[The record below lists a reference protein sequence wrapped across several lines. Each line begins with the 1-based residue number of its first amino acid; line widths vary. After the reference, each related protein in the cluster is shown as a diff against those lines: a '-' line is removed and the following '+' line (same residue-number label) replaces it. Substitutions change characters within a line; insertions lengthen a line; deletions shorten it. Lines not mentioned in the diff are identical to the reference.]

1 MGNSLFRVCRSVF
14 LVACICSWAWG
25 AKDTLSINVSGVK
38 SAVGVWWPKSSAD
51 APVFVWFHGGM
62 TSGNCE
68 KGLVAGDDLSK
79 LYPSA
84 IVVSAS
90 ACRENHWATAPMVAV
105 VDRALDSVAA
115 IRKSPV
121 KSVSLVGISDGAIG
135 VFVYSQAGSHSVK
148 DRLLMSSNG
157 SLLGDARSVAQVKK
171 FKEGRW
177 RFLQGGSDRL
187 YPSEVTIPW
196 IDSFCKTL
204 QGDCDLKYDPAGEHD
219 WSYWRGQR
227 LDWIKEALQVKK

>member
-1 MGNSLFRVCRSVF
+1 M
-14 LVACICSWAWG
+14 
-25 AKDTLSINVSGVK
+25 
-38 SAVGVWWPKSSAD
+38 
-51 APVFVWFHGGM
+51 
-62 TSGNCE
+62 
-68 KGLVAGDDLSK
+68 
-79 LYPSA
+79 
-84 IVVSAS
+84 
-90 ACRENHWATAPMVAV
+90 
-105 VDRALDSVAA
+105 
-115 IRKSPV
+115 

-177 RFLQGGSDRL
+177 GFLQGGSDRL

>member
-1 MGNSLFRVCRSVF
+1 
-14 LVACICSWAWG
+14 
-25 AKDTLSINVSGVK
+25 
-38 SAVGVWWPKSSAD
+38 
-51 APVFVWFHGGM
+51 M

-68 KGLVAGDDLSK
+68 KGLVAGEDLSK

-90 ACRENHWATAPMVAV
+90 ACRENHWATGPMMAV

-115 IRKSPV
+115 VRKSPV
-121 KSVSLVGISDGAIG
+121 KSVSLVGVSDGAIG
-135 VFVYSQAGSHSVK
+135 VIVYSQVGARSVK
-148 DRLLMSSNG
+148 DRLLVSSNG
-157 SLLGDARSVAQVKK
+157 NLLGDARTVALVKK

-187 YPSEVTIPW
+187 YPSGETVPW

-204 QGDCDLKYDPAGEHD
+204 QGDCDLKFDQAGEHD

-227 LDWIKEALQVKK
+227 LDWIKDALPADRK

>member
-1 MGNSLFRVCRSVF
+1 
-14 LVACICSWAWG
+14 
-25 AKDTLSINVSGVK
+25 
-38 SAVGVWWPKSSAD
+38 
-51 APVFVWFHGGM
+51 M

-135 VFVYSQAGSHSVK
+135 VFVYSQAGSHSVN

-187 YPSEVTIPW
+187 YPSEVTVPW

-204 QGDCDLKYDPAGEHD
+204 QGDCDLKFDQAGEHD
-219 WSYWRGQR
+219 WSYWRDKHM
-227 LDWIKEALQVKK
+227 DWIRAAIAPKKK